1 MTLGYIGSY
10 TKKNGKG
17 IYRFKL
23 NEETGVIEALETGYE
38 IEASTYLT
46 RKESFLYAITKEGE
60 ECGVA
65 SFNIKEDGQLELI
78 NKCLASKQ
86 GTGCYIQVSSNG
98 KYLFEAVY
106 GAGLARIY
114 KLNEITGAIEKL
126 IEELA
131 HEFPTGSHERQDS

>member
-1 MTLGYIGSY
+1 MRLL
-10 TKKNGKG
+10 KKVK
-17 IYRFKL
+17 
-23 NEETGVIEALETGYE
+23 
-38 IEASTYLT
+38 
-46 RKESFLYAITKEGE
+46 

-131 HEFPTGSHERQDS
+131 HEFPTGSHERQDSSHVHF